1 MLKKIN
7 LDCEAF
13 FFSSDTIAFIFLEEA
28 EKLGISLEGKTLVA
42 FDNTIISKVLKI
54 SSVEQPMEHLV
65 EKGLDLLLEKV
76 KKNIKLEEVY
86 NIGLDPKL
94 IIR

>member
-1 MLKKIN
+1 M
-7 LDCEAF
+7 
-13 FFSSDTIAFIFLEEA
+13 
-28 EKLGISLEGKTLVA
+28 A

-54 SSVEQPMEHLV
+54 SSVDQPMKHLV

>member
-1 MLKKIN
+1 M
-7 LDCEAF
+7 
-13 FFSSDTIAFIFLEEA
+13 
-28 EKLGISLEGKTLVA
+28 A

>member
-1 MLKKIN
+1 
-7 LDCEAF
+7 
-13 FFSSDTIAFIFLEEA
+13 
-28 EKLGISLEGKTLVA
+28 
-42 FDNTIISKVLKI
+42 
-54 SSVEQPMEHLV
+54 MEHLV

>member
-1 MLKKIN
+1 M
-7 LDCEAF
+7 
-13 FFSSDTIAFIFLEEA
+13 
-28 EKLGISLEGKTLVA
+28 A

-54 SSVEQPMEHLV
+54 SSVDQPMKHLV

-76 KKNIKLEEVY
+76 KKNIKLDEVY

>member
-1 MLKKIN
+1 M
-7 LDCEAF
+7 
-13 FFSSDTIAFIFLEEA
+13 
-28 EKLGISLEGKTLVA
+28 A
-42 FDNTIISKVLKI
+42 FDNTIISKVLEI
-54 SSVEQPMEHLV
+54 SSVDQPMKHLV